1 MNNREYAWNL
11 MVQATTH
18 EGRPSRAAAFA
29 LARTLCNGRTWAD
42 TTDEDHTEI
51 IRRLTK

>member
-1 MNNREYAWNL
+1 MTNREHAWRL
-11 MVQATTH
+11 LVTAAGCD
-18 EGRPSRAAAFA
+18 GRISRAAAFE
-29 LARTLCNGRTWAD
+29 LARKMCCGRTWAD

>member
-1 MNNREYAWNL
+1 MTDTSYD
-11 MVQATTH
+11 
-18 EGRPSRAAAFA
+18 PSRI
-29 LARTLCNGRTWAD
+29 LCNGRTWAD